1 MKQLINQDE
10 KPKILIF
17 CGGRGSG
24 ELANQLI
31 DSGADVTCC
40 VNAYDDGL
48 STGRLRQIF
57 GELGPSDIRKN
68 ILSLMNLDVSGYWSR
83 YEVFSY
89 RYPADEAKADVFRQE
104 ITAVCRDEEISDSHS
119 VSEFSRMLARTSKE
133 FRESIIKYLRVFLH
147 ELEKSE
153 KRLNT
158 RFSFSDC
165 AVGNCIMMGSFF
177 DCGRNWEKSI
187 ESLEKLLVTRG
198 KIEIISET
206 DRHLFA
212 VCKDGRVLPSEAAV
226 ITDSD
231 GDIVETFLA
240 EKPVDKTSIEK
251 DIEVMGIEKAL
262 EKIRSEVHSPVKAT
276 ESAIKAIENADV
288 LIYGSG
294 TFYSSILPSLQ
305 IEDVKKAIQKNSN
318 SKVMILNIIEEA
330 DTRGFLGMD
339 LVCKVAEFVGK
350 DSITHIAANSPNA
363 EKIGA
368 YFTLDDTELKNK
380 GFNVKLIKGDF
391 ESRTRPGRH
400 DAMLLVHALNEIGK
414 IRTSPQ
420 IELSNL
426 PLVSV
431 LMLAWNRKEEVEI
444 GLKEM
449 RKMTYPKIEFVLVD
463 NGSTDGTAQM
473 IYEQF
478 PEVKVVQLHTN
489 TGMTGYNVGLATAR
503 GKYVIML
510 DDDSHLAPDAVA
522 KMVKVWESE
531 ENKDVGAMAFRVLNP
546 HNGSLVTHL
555 WEERLGNIEPGRER
569 EITSFAACGA
579 AVRRKMLDE
588 VGYFD
593 DDFFLYA
600 TEDDLSIRIWNAGYK
615 IVYEPRCV
623 SYHRESRKQRNW
635 GRYGYGFRNATWFNI
650 KHLPIHL
657 LPMIFVRNL
666 FWLFVRSIRFRSL
679 AYFYHGLVGLFQGY
693 LQFLTPLRKRKR
705 INTKIAKF
713 CINDMWIT
721 RPIFST
727 TWKIYK
733 DKRYILDKRGV
744 SP

>member
-1 MKQLINQDE
+1 MKKLTDQNT

-31 DSGADVTCC
+31 DSGADVICC

-48 STGRLRQIF
+48 STGRLRQMF

-68 ILSLMNLDVSGYWSR
+68 LLSLMNLDASGYWSR

-89 RYPADEAKADVFRQE
+89 RYPADEAKAEVFRRE
-104 ITAVCRDEEISDSHS
+104 ITAVCREEEISEQGA
-119 VSEFSRMLARTSKE
+119 SEFSRMLARTSKE
-133 FRESIIKYLRVFLH
+133 FRESIVKYLRIFLS
-147 ELEKSE
+147 ELENSE
-153 KRLNT
+153 KRQET
-158 RFSFSDC
+158 KFSFSDC
-165 AVGNCIMMGSFF
+165 ALGNCILMGAFF
-177 DCGRNWEKSI
+177 EEGKSWSKAI
-187 ESLEKLLVTRG
+187 KSLEELLITRG
-198 KIEIISET
+198 KIELVSET
-206 DRHLFA
+206 SRHLFA
-212 VCKDGRVLPSEAAV
+212 LCKDGRILPTEASV

-231 GDIVETFLA
+231 GDIVDFFLS
-240 EKPVDKTSIEK
+240 ENPVDKAA
-251 DIEVMGIEKAL
+251 M
-262 EKIRSEVHSPVKAT
+262 EKIVLDLGFAKGLEEIRSRFHSPVKAT
-276 ESAIKAIENADV
+276 ESAVKAIKNADV

-294 TFYSSILPSLQ
+294 TFYSSILPTLQ
-305 IEDVKKAIQKNSN
+305 IEDVKKAVSENQST
-318 SKVMILNIIEEA
+318 KVMILNIVEEA
-330 DTRGFLGMD
+330 DTRGLSGMD
-339 LVCKVAEFVGK
+339 LVGKIAEFVGK
-350 DSITHIAANSPNA
+350 DSISHIAANAPNA
-363 EKIGA
+363 EKVGA
-368 YFTLDDTELKNK
+368 YFTLGDAELDAD
-380 GFNVKLIKGDF
+380 GFNVKLIKNDF

-400 DAMLLVHALNEIGK
+400 DATLLVQSLNEVGR
-414 IRTSPQ
+414 IRTSSQ
-420 IELSNL
+420 IEFSNQ

-431 LMLAWNRKEEVEI
+431 LMLAWNRKEDVEI

-473 IYEQF
+473 VYEQF
-478 PEVKVVQLHTN
+478 PEVNVVRLHTN

-522 KMVKVWESE
+522 KMVKAWEAE
-531 ENKDVGAMAFRVLNP
+531 ENKQTGVMAFRVLNP

-555 WEERLGNIEPGRER
+555 WEERLGAVEPGRER

-579 AVRRKMLDE
+579 AARRDVLDE
-588 VGYFD
+588 VGFFD

-650 KHLPIHL
+650 KHLPLHL
-657 LPMIFVRNL
+657 LPVVFIRNL
-666 FWLFVRSIRFRSL
+666 FWLFTRSIRFRSFP
-679 AYFYHGLVGLFQGY
+679 YFYHGLIGLFQGY
-693 LQFLTPLRKRKR
+693 FQFLTPLKKRKK
-705 INTKIAKF
+705 IDTKIAKF

-727 TWKIYK
+727 SWKIYK